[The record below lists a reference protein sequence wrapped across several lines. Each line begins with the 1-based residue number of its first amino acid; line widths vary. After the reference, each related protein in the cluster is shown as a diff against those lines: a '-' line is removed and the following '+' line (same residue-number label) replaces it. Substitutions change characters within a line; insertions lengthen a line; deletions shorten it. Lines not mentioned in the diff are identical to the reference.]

1 MQHVTRRLF
10 SVLLIFTLAACS
22 QLPRTETATLLGM
35 DGVPC
40 VGEVENPPGA
50 ALETSDPALLKQA
63 MGASEKGGVCAAKV
77 FQIEK
82 SVRVYRVWDSSK
94 SYTQLGRWWA
104 LTKPVGPKDTYRK
117 DYAICPSWSALDHL
131 VACDIKPGTAIA
143 MGPTQ
148 SAACEDGIYPKTGL
162 NQVFIPNN
170 AAVKQIFVENCRDEG
185 VWP

>member
-1 MQHVTRRLF
+1 MQANIHKLV
-10 SVLLIFTLAACS
+10 SIVLLFTLAACS
-22 QLPRTETATLLGM
+22 QLPRQENTPVRGL
-35 DGVPC
+35 DGVAC
-40 VGEVENPPGA
+40 VGEVQNPPGKVIQI
-50 ALETSDPALLKQA
+50 TDPVLLKQA

-77 FQIEK
+77 FQIDQP
-82 SVRVYRVWDSSK
+82 VRVYRVWDSSK

-104 LTKPVGPKDTYRK
+104 LTKPVGPKDAYRK

-131 VACDIKPGTAIA
+131 VACDIKPGTAIV

-170 AAVKQIFVENCRDEG
+170 PSAKQILVENCQDEG